1 MFEQLITVVFVAI
14 VLGLDAF
21 SLALGYGL
29 RGISRASAL
38 KLTGTITIYHILMP
52 LIGLNIGMAAGK
64 LLGIWAARLGA
75 AALAYIGLE
84 MLIKGYQAIKTKT
97 VTFAEVRSVLEP
109 TAQKVIKLKEILL
122 LGFLVSIDALT
133 VGFGLGT
140 LRMSILL
147 TCLIIGIVAGAMT
160 LTGFLGGRLFNRIAG
175 SYAQIAGGL
184 ILLVLAVKMLIQGG
198 IQ

>member
-1 MFEQLITVVFVAI
+1 MLEQLITIIFIAI

-21 SLALGYGL
+21 SMALGIGL
-29 RGISRASAL
+29 RGISRVNAL
-38 KLTGTITIYHILMP
+38 KFVGTITLYHILMP
-52 LIGLNIGMAAGK
+52 LIGLNIGIAAGK

-75 AALAYIGLE
+75 AALVYIGIE
-84 MLIKGYQAIKTKT
+84 MLIKSYKTIRT
-97 VTFAEVRSVLEP
+97 RAVSFAEVRSSLNTE
-109 TAQKVIKLKEILL
+109 TLTDISWKNILL

-147 TCLIIGIVAGAMT
+147 TCLIIGVVAGVMT
-160 LTGFLGGRLFNRIAG
+160 LTGFWGGKLFSRIAG

-184 ILLVLAVKMLIQGG
+184 VLLALAVKMLFQGG
-198 IQ
+198 LK